1 MCISLNVK
9 LEKEVNMKK
18 QVSKKAEVKEKKE
31 AAISYRIKCKRTANG
46 LSHYVPSEKS
56 SLV

>member
-1 MCISLNVK
+1 M
-9 LEKEVNMKK
+9 EKVTRR
-18 QVSKKAEVKEKKE
+18 KAVVKEKKP

-46 LSHYVPSEKS
+46 LSHYVPAEKK